1 MTATDTSAT
10 ETRRFEAEVEQVL
23 KLVTHS
29 LYSHKEI
36 FLRELVSNASDALD
50 KLRFEA
56 IAKPELTAGDT
67 DLHVE
72 ISFDKTAR
80 TLTLRDNGIGMSRFG
95 GRVMDRIP
103 IESTS
108 H

>member
-36 FLRELVSNASDALD
+36 FLRELVSNASD
-50 KLRFEA
+50 RQ
-56 IAKPELTAGDT
+56 
-67 DLHVE
+67 
-72 ISFDKTAR
+72 AR
-80 TLTLRDNGIGMSRFG
+80 ADG
-95 GRVMDRIP
+95 GRHR
-103 IESTS
+103 SAR
-108 H
+108 